1 MPWSAAMAKENGTS
15 GDKGLGP
22 AKGKPLKSGRAS
34 KKFYKYQRPRGG
46 EARSISDLMPEIG
59 RAAFRRYGFIQS
71 SVVSRWAEIVG
82 ERYADVS
89 LPESIR
95 FPRGEKEGGTLHL
108 LVSGAHAT
116 LMQHISPEII
126 ERVNRF
132 FGYGAISQVRFRQGE
147 VNARKQ
153 KEKRVPPP
161 PSLKPAPFELGD
173 SLRDIGDPE
182 LNRVLESLATGIAKS
197 EEAPQI
203 GIEIAGKIGGNEKP
217 SLSRTRSKD
226 RKDDE

>member
-1 MPWSAAMAKENGTS
+1 MAKENGTRDGTAGDAGKSKRRPRS
-15 GDKGLGP
+15 GAP
-22 AKGKPLKSGRAS
+22 RTYR
-34 KKFYKYQRPRGG
+34 KFQRPRGG

-59 RAAFRRYGFIQS
+59 RAAFRRFGFIQS
-71 SVVSRWAEIVG
+71 SVVSRWPEIVG

-116 LMQHISPEII
+116 LMQHITPEII

-132 FGYGAISQVRFRQGE
+132 FGYGAISQVRFRQG
-147 VNARKQ
+147 VVTPPKQ
-153 KEKRVPPP
+153 REKRTAPPL
-161 PSLKPAPFELGD
+161 SLKPAPIELGD

-203 GIEIAGKIGGNEKP
+203 GIKIAGKIGGSDKSARP
-217 SLSRTRSKD
+217 KTVPG
-226 RKDDE
+226 DEEDIE